1 MVYSNNKAQIS
12 IEYMSI
18 VGLTTLIVI
27 FLLWV
32 SLYYS
37 NEVEDTIKLNQ
48 LDSIGKEIVDNA
60 ESVYYFGQP
69 SKVTLKVLIPKGIT
83 QINVTPNELL
93 FKVRTKSG
101 ITDMFYRS
109 NVELQGNISS
119 SYGYHDIIIEARE
132 GYVWINST

>member
-1 MVYSNNKAQIS
+1 MESSIKKAQIS

-18 VGLTTLIVI
+18 VGITTIIVI

-32 SLYYS
+32 SIYYS

-48 LDSIGKEIVDNA
+48 LDSIGKDIVDNA

-69 SKVTLKVLIPKGIT
+69 SKVTLNVLIPDGVT
-83 QINVTPNELL
+83 QINLTSDELL

-101 ITDMFYRS
+101 ITDMFYPS
-109 NVELQGNISS
+109 SVALQGYISS
-119 SYGYHDIIIEARE
+119 SYGYHDIVIEAKE
-132 GYVWINST
+132 GYVWINGT